1 MSLMAANLGLSAT
14 PAGSGSKTGVPSESS
29 LVGATDGSERE
40 LGEKER
46 LINIQL
52 YIIRERGDGEIRDK
66 MNCKCCLASL
76 EMGQLLYHSSM
87 KFFVKIFLTKDQTV

>member
-29 LVGATDGSERE
+29 LVGATEGKERE

-46 LINIQL
+46 
-52 YIIRERGDGEIRDK
+52 
-66 MNCKCCLASL
+66 
-76 EMGQLLYHSSM
+76 
-87 KFFVKIFLTKDQTV
+87 